1 MILSNPPYP
10 VPANAVHVWR
20 GYRAA
25 STTPAAFLAQ
35 LGETFIPS
43 ATIMQ
48 PPIGLRAYLPGAFSS
63 DSLPA
68 GVPEETALLFW
79 DSQTAYTA
87 TAQTLSGRVYTN
99 THWRTYDMTSS
110 SASWPVSLANPLVI
124 ETPYMVLENA
134 ADWMTGNACQLLVA
148 LASPPDLTSLA
159 TWAQG
164 VASSPPAGLEGA
176 YLVAGQSYV
185 LWWELW
191 SGEPSDALRTAL
203 AANGSV
209 IANGP
214 SAPAVINGPFE
225 GTWAGVTI
233 SAGDMF
239 NMQFNRPGTT
249 S

>member
-1 MILSNPPYP
+1 VILSNPPYA
-10 VPANAVHVWR
+10 VPANAVHLWR

-63 DSLPA
+63 DTLPA

-79 DSQTAYTA
+79 DSQTAYAA
-87 TAQTLSGRVYTN
+87 TSKTLSGRVYTN
-99 THWRTYDMTSS
+99 THWRTYDMTRS
-110 SASWPVSLANPLVI
+110 SASWPVALASPLQI
-124 ETPYMVLENA
+124 ETPYMVLDNA
-134 ADWMTGNACQLLVA
+134 VDWMTSNACQLLVA
-148 LASPPDLTSLA
+148 LSAAPDLTSLA

-164 VASSPPAGLEGA
+164 VASSPPTGLTGA
-176 YLVAGQSYV
+176 YLVVGQSYI

-191 SGEPSDALRTAL
+191 STDPSDALRTAL
-203 AANGSV
+203 AANGTV
-209 IANGP
+209 IAKLRGETR
-214 SAPAVINGPFE
+214 VINGPFE
-225 GTWAGVTI
+225 GEWAGVTI

>member
-25 STTPAAFLAQ
+25 GTSPSSFLTQ

-63 DSLPA
+63 ESLPS

-79 DSQTAYTA
+79 DSQAAYAA
-87 TAQTLSGRVYTN
+87 TSKTLSGRVYTN
-99 THWRTYDMTSS
+99 THWRTYDMSLS
-110 SASWPVSLANPLVI
+110 SAAFPASLASPLVVD
-124 ETPYMVLENA
+124 TPYMVLENA
-134 ADWMTGNACQLLVA
+134 VDWMTGSACQLFLA
-148 LASPPDLTSLA
+148 LPSPPDLGALA

-164 VASSPPAGLEGA
+164 VASSPPAGLTGA
-176 YLVAGQSYV
+176 YLLAGQSYI

-191 SGEPSDALRTAL
+191 SGEPSDALRTEL
-203 AANGSV
+203 AANGTV

-214 SAPAVINGPFE
+214 NVPAVINGPFE

-233 SAGDMF
+233 AAGDMF
-239 NMQFNRPGTT
+239 NMQFNRPGKT